1 MCECFRSCQRNNYLQ
16 LREHGGVVGSA
27 VFAFKSEK
35 TNELNDWAIIFTAH
49 ILGQLVIT
57 SQAMSVDPPEVLWT
71 FAAKIAVHTQR
82 DTC

>member
-1 MCECFRSCQRNNYLQ
+1 
-16 LREHGGVVGSA
+16 
-27 VFAFKSEK
+27 VFTFKSEK

-71 FAAKIAVHTQR
+71 LAAKIAVHTKEIHAEWFFLVNR
-82 DTC
+82 LNGLS